1 MGADDRLPAAA
12 LIARLIAN
20 PQGFDLFQAIS
31 LLERAVPHARA
42 LGRGNGAGE
51 AVRLSGSVS
60 LAFEPS
66 DVRSVRRGGLRDDL
80 RDQMLDQVLA
90 QARIEVGIEARKDS
104 RADRTAAPPNNEP
117 APHDAHHPHAARR
130 PAYTLSTA
138 ALTLAGA
145 NGPLPMPFTELVL
158 EASAKRDFATAD
170 LLDIFNHRFL
180 SFLYRSRKKHA
191 PGLNWR
197 SPHASALAACLDALS
212 NLGLSGAQRGP
223 HDERLWMRH
232 AGLLSAAPRSMTG
245 LLALLSDRL
254 GVPVRGAQFV
264 GGWREIDASDSLRL
278 ARVGSRAPRLGGQ
291 SVLGRRAWDQAAG
304 IRIEFAELSRERFA
318 ALLPDGRDHAL
329 AQWLIRCYLQQDF
342 DVEFVLKLAPQ
353 QVSCALGGPR
363 AARLGWTS
371 WVAGGARRSND
382 DGESAGTAR
391 DTRDANNTHD
401 TISRTDARGP
411 AAAAR
416 SPAPAPAPVRLA
428 LRAAPGAG
436 RHHEGLRA

>member
-1 MGADDRLPAAA
+1 MEAMGADDRLPATA

-31 LLERAVPHARA
+31 LLERAVPHARP

-51 AVRLSGSVS
+51 AVRLSGFVS
-60 LAFEPS
+60 LIFEPS
-66 DVRSVRRGGLRDDL
+66 DVRSVRRG
-80 RDQMLDQVLA
+80 
-90 QARIEVGIEARKDS
+90 E
-104 RADRTAAPPNNEP
+104 PPKRPSAHEREL
-117 APHDAHHPHAARR
+117 HDAAHAPDAQR
-130 PAYTLSTA
+130 PVYTLSTPV
-138 ALTLAGA
+138 LTLAGA

-158 EASAKRDFATAD
+158 EGRAQRDSATAD

-197 SPHASALAACLDALS
+197 SPHSSALAICLDALS
-212 NLGLSGAQRGP
+212 NLGLRGALRGP
-223 HDERLWMRH
+223 HDERLWLRH

-254 GVPVRGAQFV
+254 GMPVRGVQFV
-264 GGWREIDASDSLRL
+264 GGWRQIDKTDSLRL

-304 IRIEFAELSRERFA
+304 IRIEFSDLSRQRFA
-318 ALLPDGRDHAL
+318 ALLPGGPDHAL
-329 AQWLIRCYLQQDF
+329 AQWLIHCYVQQDF

-353 QVSCALGGPR
+353 RVTFALGGLN

-371 WVAGGARRSND
+371 WVTRAAGA
-382 DGESAGTAR
+382 
-391 DTRDANNTHD
+391 
-401 TISRTDARGP
+401 GP
-411 AAAAR
+411 AGEAQPTQSTRMSGTTAA
-416 SPAPAPAPVRLA
+416 APAPVRLA
-428 LRAAPGAG
+428 LRAAANPSATTKDAA
-436 RHHEGLRA
+436 HEH